1 MDALTK
7 IDTDLIQNA
16 LNKESEKMQ
25 TCQYCGKPYVWFKRE
40 LFNGTKILKIQVPD
54 CKCQELREK
63 EQERQ
68 KFLQYKSEKLA
79 RLFDNSMMSPF
90 FKEKTF
96 ENLSQTIELEKCK
109 EYAKLFNPAD
119 SLGIQMIGEVGT
131 GKTTLLAAVCNEL
144 MKKGYSCLFTTLS
157 SLLDKFSSYSYEN
170 AGNITPLLSW
180 LTSFDFVVLDDIG
193 RESYT
198 EKRKETAFRII
209 DALLNY
215 KVVTAFTANPEM
227 IEKLKSIP
235 EWRATLDRLK
245 DVCRYKFE
253 FKGQSLRGREVRKS
267 AVNQAGL

>member
-119 SLGIQMIGEVGT
+119 SLGIQ
-131 GKTTLLAAVCNEL
+131 
-144 MKKGYSCLFTTLS
+144 
-157 SLLDKFSSYSYEN
+157 
-170 AGNITPLLSW
+170 
-180 LTSFDFVVLDDIG
+180 
-193 RESYT
+193 
-198 EKRKETAFRII
+198 
-209 DALLNY
+209 
-215 KVVTAFTANPEM
+215 
-227 IEKLKSIP
+227 
-235 EWRATLDRLK
+235 
-245 DVCRYKFE
+245 
-253 FKGQSLRGREVRKS
+253 
-267 AVNQAGL
+267 